1 MDRLQKTA
9 LIVAAVVTLTL
20 VSAFVILSVVLVR
33 LHSAAERAG
42 NEAATI
48 QNVKT
53 ICAVETQ
60 YFSNNRTFAT
70 LDQLVKEQSLSSKFA
85 AHPLVVDGYALK
97 LVIKSNP
104 TSSVSSFSL
113 TADPLSDSTGT
124 THYYLESTCGDIH
137 VNRAAPAG
145 PNDALLDHAEF

>member
-9 LIVAAVVTLTL
+9 LIVAAVVVLTL
-20 VSAFVILSVVLVR
+20 VSAFVILSVGFVR
-33 LHSAAERAG
+33 LHNAAERAG

-60 YFSNNRTFAT
+60 YFNNNRTFAT
-70 LDQLVKEQSLSSKFA
+70 LDQLVKQQLLSSKFA
-85 AHPLVVDGYALK
+85 AHPPVDGYALK

-104 TSSVSSFSL
+104 TSAVSSFSL
-113 TADPLSDSTGT
+113 TADPVSDSTGT
-124 THYYLESTCGDIH
+124 RHYYFESTCGDIH

-145 PNDALLDHAEF
+145 PNDALLGHAEF